1 MALGNGAP
9 DVSAVVNGES
19 KYTLKVMNNSSKIYQ
34 HINILRVLEAIKIN
48 ASEGIPLSLGELTG
62 GGMFVQTV
70 VVGRIIFLGSSA
82 ALKSNDTG
90 EKILGVK
97 CREDLIRDITMYAI
111 SASYVFWV
119 CAGGVI
125 FYHHVVVMLL
135 LYCSY
140 VGVVF
145 AFEIRRYYSNAVPD
159 IGVFNEEGTSDV
171 PQNNDH
177 LSLLDTTTPSYDEE
191 DQSVELSKNHQ
202 DMSENISSQKAPKRP
217 DPPGIKQ
224 SLRVLRVM
232 RKQRQRQQQRLLEKR
247 KSFEQNPQDLSPHAQ
262 CQHKNGGDRSWSVQ
276 LFSESIFELS
286 QHFHNALYLE
296 IWTNSHLSRFEWW
309 CMLLE
314 IPFIVTRKLVTPIP
328 CEEEYHRSL
337 VAYSI
342 ALSPLWILFYLTTKV
357 EDFDPFCALNE
368 VDRSC
373 FPSAIWPCFISFIIG
388 GIVLKYAPREDTKAI
403 PLRFSLP
410 IALYG
415 FLVAAT
421 WIDVISDQL
430 VNLLEFIG
438 VSE

>member
-1 MALGNGAP
+1 MNI
-9 DVSAVVNGES
+9 
-19 KYTLKVMNNSSKIYQ
+19 KYKYLLVM
-34 HINILRVLEAIKIN
+34 EAIKIN

-82 ALKSNDTG
+82 ALTSNNTG

-111 SASYVFWV
+111 SAAYVFWV
-119 CAGGVI
+119 CAGGVV
-125 FYHHVVVMLL
+125 FYRHVVVMLL

-140 VGVVF
+140 VAVVF
-145 AFEIRRYYSNAVPD
+145 AFEIRRYYSNAPG
-159 IGVFNEEGTSDV
+159 IGVFEEEGTNEV
-171 PQNNDH
+171 PQNNDNV
-177 LSLLDTTTPSYDEE
+177 SLLDTTNPSYDEE
-191 DQSVELSKNHQ
+191 DQSVELSQNHQ
-202 DMSENISSQKAPKRP
+202 DISENISSKAPKRP

-232 RKQRQRQQQRLLEKR
+232 RKQCQRQQQRLLEKR
-247 KSFEQNPQDLSPHAQ
+247 KSFEQNPQDSSPPAQ

-276 LFSESIFELS
+276 LFSESIVELS

-296 IWTNSHLSRFEWW
+296 IWTNSQLSRFEWW

-314 IPFIVTRKLVTPIP
+314 IPFIITRKLVTPIP
-328 CEEEYHRSL
+328 CEEEYNRSL

-357 EDFDPFCALNE
+357 DDFDPFCALNE
-368 VDRSC
+368 DDKVEWSC
-373 FPSAIWPCFISFIIG
+373 FPSAFWPCFISFIIG
-388 GIVLKYAPREDTKAI
+388 CIVLKYAPREETNAM